1 MTSENNINGG
11 GKRKMRAA
19 LVGAGSVR
27 WYHARALLSLGFVEI
42 VAVCDADT
50 AKAEKMAAELG
61 IPEVRRSLAE
71 LAPLNPEVIH
81 ILTPPASHCELA
93 LEALRLGCHVFV
105 EKPMALTEVGCT
117 RLIC

>member
-1 MTSENNINGG
+1 MTSESNISGG

-19 LVGAGSVR
+19 LVGAGYVS

-50 AKAEKMAAELG
+50 VKAQKMATELG

-71 LAPLNPEVIH
+71 LAPLKPEVIH
-81 ILTPPASHCELA
+81 ILTPPASHCELT
-93 LEALRLGCHVFV
+93 LEALR
-105 EKPMALTEVGCT
+105 M
-117 RLIC
+117 